1 MPEKVI
7 LKVGGMHCKSCARLI
22 ELELNDKDGV
32 QDVSADDVAGE
43 ASIEYDPAKID
54 LEALLQGVR
63 DAGYDVL

>member
-1 MPEKVI
+1 MPEQVL

-22 ELELNDKDGV
+22 ELEMKDKDGV
-32 QDVSADDVAGE
+32 LAASADDAAGE

-54 LEALLQGVR
+54 LEALRQGVR

>member
-1 MPEKVI
+1 
-7 LKVGGMHCKSCARLI
+7 MHCKSCARLI

>member
-1 MPEKVI
+1 
-7 LKVGGMHCKSCARLI
+7 MHCKSCARLI

-32 QDVSADDVAGE
+32 QDVSVDDIAGE

-54 LEALLQGVR
+54 LEALRQGVR